1 MDEDVLIDI
10 DTKTGDLV
18 VVDVDENLE
27 PIAYT

>member
-1 MDEDVLIDI
+1 VDEDVLIDI

>member
-1 MDEDVLIDI
+1 VNEDVLIDI